1 MIYTHTHIHSIYMH
15 VYKLVF
21 VHHWQWHHCRFF
33 TQLRDVTR
41 EQLVAYVERSL
52 ELHPELRDI
61 LPSGGDGLEPP
72 SPPARDDAP
81 PWCHCGRCRE
91 MPRPEEQ
98 LCCRRRDGP
107 CILQTA
113 QRDIY
118 AVVLGRNVLLVAIRH
133 MNDLLPMMS
142 SQETIVTDMPPTDNM
157 SYGDSTDLA
166 MGIEWY
172 SQAVLFGQ

>member
-1 MIYTHTHIHSIYMH
+1 M
-15 VYKLVF
+15 
-21 VHHWQWHHCRFF
+21 
-33 TQLRDVTR
+33 RDVTR

-113 QRDIY
+113 QRDIN

-133 MNDLLPMMS
+133 MNDLFAYDEQPGN
-142 SQETIVTDMPPTDNM
+142 D
-157 SYGDSTDLA
+157 SYRHAAYRQYVLWRFNRLGSGNRVVIPSCVVWSIRDTYPSINGTYTGFKVARLA
-166 MGIEWY
+166 
-172 SQAVLFGQ
+172 